1 VADVNLRLVLKHS
14 AYVQRA
20 QTAIGAG
27 LDPLSTQYVAGEG
40 PVPALVQPL
49 RGDLVAT
56 VAGKLPEATHVVY
69 LEGNVQLSPGDVL
82 AVTEGASERKYEV
95 LSVEDEGG
103 QGHHLRV
110 VVRSRE

>member
-1 VADVNLRLVLKHS
+1 MEDVNLRMVLS
-14 AYVQRA
+14 QAAYVERA
-20 QTAIGAG
+20 ESAIGTG
-27 LDPLSTQYVAGEG
+27 LDPLSPRYVRDAA
-40 PVPALVQPL
+40 VLPALVQPL

-56 VAGKLPEATHVVY
+56 VAGTLPEATHVVY